1 MVVNTPC
8 FFIFIHFYIFIPN
21 WNKMSDLFFHHP
33 YKYDGSDSDTDK
45 EESKQIIE
53 SDPDVQSDEE
63 EDSIFDSESESD
75 DVDSEEEREQQRQI
89 EKQQRRQQRKLL
101 KEQEEQ
107 RLQREQENIRK
118 LEREERK
125 QKKLKSKSKSRP
137 DQDEK
142 KKPSYNA
149 ETDVE
154 SNGEDDSCVAMSI
167 HFVSVI
173 KKTIEE
179 EDADALKETLKK
191 TPIAV
196 VLHYLHYIFHIV
208 NHDPDMVEIVKH
220 YNDRY
225 NIVSRYFLKA
235 LKDPEK
241 TKRVMKSLVKVSD
254 ALKNRVDLDEIDDLL
269 HFTPE
274 FIVMVTIQSGNLESH
289 DKIIEEWELSERF
302 MRVRD
307 LIAAFFGIK
316 RYFSNPDR
324 AVERRDLI
332 VSAIAGGSIKTLS
345 KIVRKTS
352 DQYLTEY
359 TLRKVRAICIPNLT
373 MMEYLQ
379 KKHGLE
385 FS

>member
-1 MVVNTPC
+1 MA
-8 FFIFIHFYIFIPN
+8 
-21 WNKMSDLFFHHP
+21 DLFFHHP
-33 YKYDGSDSDTDK
+33 YKYDGSDSDSDK
-45 EESKQIIE
+45 I
-53 SDPDVQSDEE
+53 VNDEE
-63 EDSIFDSESESD
+63 ETSTEDEDDLEEDDSMFDSDSENENSD
-75 DVDSEEEREQQRQI
+75 DTEDRQVQKVKTSDKYEKKER
-89 EKQQRRQQRKLL
+89 KKQRKLE
-101 KEQEEQ
+101 KEKE
-107 RLQREQENIRK
+107 IRR
-118 LEREERK
+118 LERETRK
-125 QKKLKSKSKSRP
+125 QKMT
-137 DQDEK
+137 K
-142 KKPSYNA
+142 KKRKHKKNKELKEPQEQIKKYNVD
-149 ETDVE
+149 TDVE

-196 VLHYLHYIFHIV
+196 VLHYLHYLFHLV
-208 NHDPDMVEIVKH
+208 NHDEEMVEIVKY

-235 LKDPEK
+235 LQNPEK

-254 ALKNRVDLDEIDDLL
+254 SLKNRIELDEIDDLL

-274 FIVMVTIQSGNLESH
+274 FIVMVTIQAGNLESH
-289 DKIIEEWELSERF
+289 DKIIEEWELSPRF
-302 MRVRD
+302 MKVRD

-324 AVERRDLI
+324 YEERRDLI
-332 VSAIAGGSIKTLS
+332 ISAICGGSTKTIS
-345 KIVRKTS
+345 KVVRKTS
-352 DQYLTEY
+352 DKYLTEY

-373 MMEYLQ
+373 MMQFLQ
-379 KKHGLE
+379 EKYGLE